1 MHAFSFTLASIMH
14 YSLNTRAFLLSKTM
28 QQPYL
33 RDETVE
39 LRLSRRLSAPLY
51 WNPLLFSPV
60 HTWEDQPQLA
70 DRSGHPQGA
79 VSPLILP
86 TTVERKLLECF
97 ILGVLMRL
105 SENRSK
111 TIDWRKITVLLNR
124 VLLFPLLL
132 PSAYAKDILNNL
144 AQIGVGGQ
152 GTVNLTWDSSK
163 LSSSLSMKLLIF

>member
-1 MHAFSFTLASIMH
+1 MH

-28 QQPYL
+28 QQPCL

-39 LRLSRRLSAPLY
+39 LRLSHRLSAPPS
-51 WNPLLFSPV
+51 WNPLLFIPV

-70 DRSGHPQGA
+70 DVSGHPQGE
-79 VSPLILP
+79 VSPLIP
-86 TTVERKLLECF
+86 PATVERKLLECF
-97 ILGVLMRL
+97 ILGVLTKL

-111 TIDWRKITVLLNR
+111 TIDWIKITVLLKR

-132 PSAYAKDILNNL
+132 LSAYAKDILNNL
-144 AQIGVGGQ
+144 AQTGGARR
-152 GTVNLTWDSSK
+152 VNLTWNSRSK